1 MEKKTTIPTASMK
14 PHGPHSTFGGEV
26 ITALRPAVLILLA
39 FTVITGIIYPL
50 AITGVAQ
57 VIFPHQ
63 ANGSLIRDGNRI
75 VGSELIGQ
83 NFAKPGY
90 FHPRP
95 SAAGKGYDATASSGS
110 NLGPTS
116 KALADSIKQG
126 VAQARTDG
134 VTGPVPADM
143 VTASG
148 SGLDPDISPAN
159 AYAQVARV
167 AKARGLAEAQV
178 RELVDRSVVP
188 GTLGILGEPHVNV
201 VALNRQLDGLSAKS
215 AK

>member
-1 MEKKTTIPTASMK
+1 MGTDIKTAHPPRDRHA
-14 PHGPHSTFGGEV
+14 
-26 ITALRPAVLILLA
+26 PAVHGDHRASSIRWRSP
-39 FTVITGIIYPL
+39 GSRRS
-50 AITGVAQ
+50 
-57 VIFPHQ
+57 IFPHQ

-83 NFAKPGY
+83 NFAKPEY

-116 KALADSIKQG
+116 KALADNIKQG

-159 AYAQVARV
+159 AFAQVPRV
-167 AKARGLAEAQV
+167 AKARGHSAKH
-178 RELVDRSVVP
+178 RSASSSNARSP
-188 GTLGILGEPHVNV
+188 DLRSACWARRTSTCWRSIDNWM
-201 VALNRQLDGLSAKS
+201 RMSAKS
-215 AK
+215 AR

>member
-1 MEKKTTIPTASMK
+1 MNKTTFGSEIKTA
-14 PHGPHSTFGGEV
+14 
-26 ITALRPAVLILLA
+26 IRPAIMILLVL
-39 FTVITGIIYPL
+39 TVITGLIYPL
-50 AITGVAQ
+50 AITGIAQ

-63 ANGSLIRDGNRI
+63 ANGSLIHDRNRI

-83 NFAKPGY
+83 NFASPGY

-95 SAAGKGYDATASSGS
+95 SAAGKGYDASASSGS

-116 KALADSIKQG
+116 KQLADNIKQG

-134 VTGPVPADM
+134 ITGAVPADM

-159 AYAQVARV
+159 AYAQAARV
-167 AKARGLAEAQV
+167 AKARGLPEAQV
-178 RELVDRSVVP
+178 RALVDHSIVA
-188 GTLGILGEPHVNV
+188 GTLGLLGEAHVNV
-201 VALNRQLDGLSAKS
+201 LLLNRQLDAASAKS
-215 AK
+215 VR

>member
-1 MEKKTTIPTASMK
+1 MGTDIK
-14 PHGPHSTFGGEV
+14 
-26 ITALRPAVLILLA
+26 TALRPAIVILLA

-50 AITGVAQ
+50 AITGIAQ
-57 VIFPHQ
+57 LIFPHQ
-63 ANGSLIRDGNRI
+63 ANGSLIRDGNRV

-83 NFAKPGY
+83 NFAKPEY

-95 SAAGKGYDATASSGS
+95 SAAGKGYDASASSGS

-116 KALADSIKQG
+116 KQLADNVKAG
-126 VAQARTDG
+126 VAQTRSDG

-159 AYAQVARV
+159 AYAQTARV
-167 AKARGLAEAQV
+167 AKARGLPEAQV
-178 RELVDRSVVP
+178 RQLVDRSVVP
-188 GTLGILGEPHVNV
+188 ATLGLLGEPHVNV
-201 VALNRQLDGLSAKS
+201 LALNRQLNAASAKS
-215 AK
+215 VR